1 MCCGRCPWPST
12 GTKLTLA
19 LVDLKLKEHRI
30 AGVPL
35 NVVRPGDVIRLG
47 CFQVRFLHVNHSI
60 AGAVALAITCP
71 AGTVVFSGDFKVDYT
86 PIDGQVTDLA
96 GFAELGSKGVLA
108 FLCESTNIERKG
120 YTMSETKIGQTFIDM
135 FQQAKGRVIVA
146 MFASNI
152 HRVQMVVDSAAM
164 FGRRVCFVGRSMVN
178 VTRVAMSIG
187 ELSIPE
193 ENLIDVDDL
202 ENYADEE
209 ILVVTTGSQGE
220 AMAGLTRMAYGE
232 HRKLQ
237 IRPTDMVILS
247 AHPIPG
253 NEKPVARVINQLYRC
268 GANVIYGQLGE
279 VHVSGHAC
287 QEEIKLLHALVK
299 PKYFLPIHGEYSKLW
314 QHAELAEAL
323 GTRSENIVIPRDRPG
338 HRDEPGQPG
347 HRGRGAHG
355 RRAGG
360 RPWHRRR
367 GQRGPA
373 RPQAPQP
380 GRPDYRRHGHR
391 PRQRRAG
398 VRPGY
403 HQPRLRLRARERGHH
418 RMQPRAGAQHRPQLR
433 PGGRQRVAEHEK
445 PHQGRT
451 APLHLRQDQAQ
462 PHDFADHYG
471 DLTLARSLEKLAF
484 GELFRHVEGVKRGH
498 TAMNQHQAAIWG
510 AGGIAQTHAMAL
522 RAVGISIRTVVSHSE
537 AGARAFA
544 QQWGIPEWST
554 DPAALLDAS
563 VGSVHVCTPPGL
575 HYEMVK
581 FLLEHGRHVLCEKPL
596 CLDPDQAGELAHL
609 ARETGLACA
618 VNLNVRFH
626 PACQEAK
633 ARVADP
639 AFGPVFLVHGAY
651 LQEFHA
657 LPAPD
662 GWRYDEAVGGTQRR
676 GPSPRSAPTGWISA
690 EYLTGERITSVQALF
705 GRFQPQRLLKD
716 GMMEPPA
723 AAEGVP
729 VTVRSED
736 SALLHFRMAG
746 GAIGSAVLSE
756 VSHGRTN
763 RLSLEIT
770 GKNRSLWWDS
780 EASTALHEA
789 SKGSG
794 VQTALYPFGF
804 NGFTDTFITLAARYY
819 AALGWTFPAR
829 QGDFPTFEDGA
840 RLAYLCRAVERSAR
854 ENGVWADV

>member
-1 MCCGRCPWPST
+1 MAESEHKIRIIPLGGVDEFGKNITVVEYGEDMLVVDCGSIFPKEDMLGVDLVIPDVTYLIKNRERIRGMLLTHGHEDHIGATPYVLRQVPMALY

-279 VHVSGHAC
+279 VHVSGHAS
-287 QEEIKLLHALVK
+287 QEELKLMLAMAK
-299 PKYFLPIHGEYSKLW
+299 PRYFMPVHGEAQHLRA
-314 QHAELAEAL
+314 HAELGVQMGVPAERVFVLDNGDSLEMVRHKVRRGRAVESGVVYVDG
-323 GTRSENIVIPRDRPG
+323 GTVTEANPMVLRDRQKLG
-338 HRDEPGQPG
+338 ADGVVSCTVVVSKRSGSVSAVEVF
-347 HRGRGAHG
+347 GRGVSSSTDELLGGEAQKLV
-355 RRAGG
+355 RA
-360 RPWHRRR
+360 
-367 GQRGPA
+367 Q
-373 RPQAPQP
+373 
-380 GRPDYRRHGHR
+380 
-391 PRQRRAG
+391 
-398 VRPGY
+398 V
-403 HQPRLRLRARERGHH
+403 
-418 RMQPRAGAQHRPQLR
+418 
-433 PGGRQRVAEHEK
+433 
-445 PHQGRT
+445 
-451 APLHLRQDQAQ
+451 
-462 PHDFADHYG
+462 
-471 DLTLARSLEKLAF
+471 EKLA
-484 GELFRHVEGVKRGH
+484 GSDGSSIE
-498 TAMNQHQAAIWG
+498 
-510 AGGIAQTHAMAL
+510 AL
-522 RAVGISIRTVVSHSE
+522 RRGVRNTLSNLLWNKTHTRPMIIPVV
-537 AGARAFA
+537 
-544 QQWGIPEWST
+544 
-554 DPAALLDAS
+554 
-563 VGSVHVCTPPGL
+563 
-575 HYEMVK
+575 
-581 FLLEHGRHVLCEKPL
+581 
-596 CLDPDQAGELAHL
+596 
-609 ARETGLACA
+609 
-618 VNLNVRFH
+618 
-626 PACQEAK
+626 
-633 ARVADP
+633 
-639 AFGPVFLVHGAY
+639 
-651 LQEFHA
+651 
-657 LPAPD
+657 
-662 GWRYDEAVGGTQRR
+662 
-676 GPSPRSAPTGWISA
+676 
-690 EYLTGERITSVQALF
+690 
-705 GRFQPQRLLKD
+705 
-716 GMMEPPA
+716 ME
-723 AAEGVP
+723 V
-729 VTVRSED
+729 
-736 SALLHFRMAG
+736 
-746 GAIGSAVLSE
+746 
-756 VSHGRTN
+756 
-763 RLSLEIT
+763 
-770 GKNRSLWWDS
+770 
-780 EASTALHEA
+780 
-789 SKGSG
+789 
-794 VQTALYPFGF
+794 
-804 NGFTDTFITLAARYY
+804 
-819 AALGWTFPAR
+819 
-829 QGDFPTFEDGA
+829 
-840 RLAYLCRAVERSAR
+840 
-854 ENGVWADV
+854 